1 MRTNKFF
8 LVISLLFFTLAA
20 QAAYQ
25 LESAE
30 SSLHFV
36 SIKKGK
42 IGEVHS
48 FGQLSGG
55 ISDKAV
61 AQVSIGLAS
70 VNTNIGIRDERMK
83 TMLLETGVFPAAVVT
98 VNLGAV
104 QLASIGVGDVVV
116 KTLELTLEL
125 HGKSKLMQAE
135 VQIVGLN
142 NGALLVNSIKP
153 IMLNAFDFGLN
164 AGIHKLME
172 VAKLPSIATAV
183 PVSFSLVFKPQ

>member
-1 MRTNKFF
+1 MRTNKLF
-8 LVISLLFFTLAA
+8 LVITLLFFTLAA

-48 FGQLSGG
+48 FAQLSGG

-61 AQVSIGLAS
+61 VEVSIGLAS
-70 VNTNIGIRDERMK
+70 VKTNIDIRDERMK
-83 TMLLETGVFPAAVVT
+83 TLLLETDTFPAAVVT
-98 VNLGAV
+98 VNLGDV
-104 QLASIGVGDVVV
+104 QLASVGVGEVVV
-116 KTLELTLEL
+116 KTLALTLDL
-125 HGKSKLMQAE
+125 HGKSKLIQTE
-135 VQIVGLN
+135 VQIIGLN

-153 IMLNAFDFGLN
+153 IMLNTFDFGLSE
-164 AGIHKLME
+164 GIQKLME